1 MAKKEKTGDAARI
14 VRNRYV
20 KDDPQRKASVEAE
33 RVNAQ
38 VGRMIYDLRNNAGLT
53 QKELAELV
61 GTTQSVISR
70 LEDADYQGHSLS
82 MLNRIAEA
90 LNQKLTVV
98 MTPKDSEAS
107 GMRQKKARGNTDDSP
122 TLTGSTHAAE

>member
-1 MAKKEKTGDAARI
+1 MTRKKKTSNAVQI
-14 VRNRYV
+14 LHNRYV

-38 VGRMIYDLRNNAGLT
+38 VARMIHDLRKDAGLT
-53 QKELAELV
+53 QTELAELV

-82 MLNRIAEA
+82 MLSRIAKA
-90 LNQKLTVV
+90 LKQKMTVI
-98 MTPKDSEAS
+98 MTEQFP
-107 GMRQKKARGNTDDSP
+107 GHNT
-122 TLTGSTHAAE
+122 